1 MRTRF
6 YETSVGPTKRT
17 QVGKRTIPRVRLSK
31 EARAA
36 LTARQREAAAR
47 YKNDV
52 EDVWTKI
59 DEATEDL
66 AVNHHKS
73 LRHVQSELHMGRL
86 MARTKRQK
94 TSAWNAFCW
103 KKRQEKENDSSG
115 MFHP

>member
-6 YETSVGPTKRT
+6 YPTSIGSTKRT
-17 QVGKRTIPRVRLSK
+17 QVSKRTTPRVRLSK

-36 LTARQREAAAR
+36 LTARQREAATR
-47 YKNDV
+47 YKKDV

-73 LRHVQSELHMGRL
+73 LRRVQSELHMGRL
-86 MARTKRQK
+86 ITRTKRQK
-94 TSAWNAFCW
+94 TNLWNAFCW
-103 KKRQEKENDSSG
+103 KKRQDKENDPG
-115 MFHP
+115 GTF